1 MRKSMW
7 KPKHDEGKRK
17 GQIKE
22 SVIQCFFCLFCLL
35 PYQCKN
41 TGNSYNISTETAFTR
56 MVIKIRTCNGDHTN
70 ITIYHQAHRFPC
82 AHHFSFPHS
91 LCERERD
98 SVCVCVAVF
107 QFTLFPISSACR
119 IFSLMPWCSSAK
131 NSVFKTIHNV
141 IPSSKSGSL
150 TICYGKHAK
159 KRNRTENENT
169 KANKLNKCILTSF
182 TILSVA
188 RSFLSLSSAT
198 GYKMS
203 VCLCVCESVS
213 KYVCIFWKLG
223 IL

>member
-70 ITIYHQAHRFPC
+70 ITITRRTGFRVLITFLSRTPC
-82 AHHFSFPHS
+82 VSV
-91 LCERERD
+91 RET
-98 SVCVCVAVF
+98 VCVCVAVF

>member
-1 MRKSMW
+1 MATT
-7 KPKHDEGKRK
+7 
-17 GQIKE
+17 QT
-22 SVIQCFFCLFCLL
+22 LL
-35 PYQCKN
+35 YITRR
-41 TGNSYNISTETAFTR
+41 TGFRVLITFLS
-56 MVIKIRTCNGDHTN
+56 RT
-70 ITIYHQAHRFPC
+70 
-82 AHHFSFPHS
+82 
-91 LCERERD
+91 L
-98 SVCVCVAVF
+98 CVCVAVF

-150 TICYGKHAK
+150 TICYGKQAK
-159 KRNRTENENT
+159 KRNRTEKENT

-203 VCLCVCESVS
+203 VCLCVWVGFKICMYILKTSHFIKASNGIISHTLYKQFWNCSHVS
-213 KYVCIFWKLG
+213 
-223 IL
+223 

>member
-1 MRKSMW
+1 MFFLSLLFVAISMQKHRKQLQHFNRNGFHSDGNKNSHLQW
-7 KPKHDEGKRK
+7 RPHKHNYISPGA
-17 GQIKE
+17 QV
-22 SVIQCFFCLFCLL
+22 SVCSSLFFPALPVWAWERQC
-35 PYQCKN
+35 
-41 TGNSYNISTETAFTR
+41 
-56 MVIKIRTCNGDHTN
+56 
-70 ITIYHQAHRFPC
+70 
-82 AHHFSFPHS
+82 
-91 LCERERD
+91 
-98 SVCVCVAVF
+98 VCVCVAVF